1 MEKILDDNSLKKIY
15 DRYSYQSN
23 IDFDSLSM
31 LIDKNNNPNPNPQ
44 PYTPPTTNL
53 SKFNASLNIQP
64 ITPINPNVKQVNIYL
79 KNKKERDYFNTQQ
92 QRIQNNANMLN
103 QQKLQTIVED
113 ETNNNYQELQK
124 IKQQNF
130 ELREKQ
136 RKQYEMIKQRQLL
149 KQRERFKK
157 QELERQQKLL
167 KQRELMKIKKRQQQY
182 QKIKQQQQQQQQQQQ
197 KKMLKN
203 YKFKVHRQKK
213 FSDTATKSKIV
224 ISKNDKKNKKLT
236 KKLYKLIDD
245 YKNNIINK
253 DIPLQLQKDLV
264 HLSKNINIRYT

>member
-31 LIDKNNNPNPNPQ
+31 LIDKNNNSNPNPQ
-44 PYTPPTTNL
+44 PYAPPTTNL

-64 ITPINPNVKQVNIYL
+64 ITPINPDIKQVNIYL

-92 QRIQNNANMLN
+92 QRMQNNTNMLN
-103 QQKLQTIVED
+103 QQKLQTIVEN

-130 ELREKQ
+130 ELLEKQ
-136 RKQYEMIKQRQLL
+136 RKQCEMIKQRQIL

-157 QELERQQKLL
+157 QELERQRKLL
-167 KQRELMKIKKRQQQY
+167 KQRELMKIKKRQQQQY
-182 QKIKQQQQQQQQQQQ
+182 QKIKQQQQQQQQ

-224 ISKNDKKNKKLT
+224 ISKNDKKT
-236 KKLYKLIDD
+236 K
-245 YKNNIINK
+245 N
-253 DIPLQLQKDLV
+253 
-264 HLSKNINIRYT
+264 